1 VLKQRN
7 DKVGTKAQYLSLSF
21 PNLGRSDV
29 LSETWNIGM
38 NFRDELMLE
47 LKNWETALVLDKLN
61 FVPIC
66 QV

>member
-7 DKVGTKAQYLSLSF
+7 DKVGTKTQSSLSF
-21 PNLGRSDV
+21 PNFGRSDV

-47 LKNWETALVLDKLN
+47 LKIWETALVPGKLN

-66 QV
+66 RV